1 MSETTYKIFHNR
13 TAENIKF
20 EVSRLRESILKT
32 TNQSDQSDN
41 LEFIETL
48 LSEQILDFE
57 ATNPSKDQLATR
69 ANWHDFLINKT
80 KLSFNECLLIL
91 LGINPIHAN
100 QLDSDLFKTKL
111 NDVTNMKKNLLNLIF
126 FQRVENHLLRE
137 RFQSNSINKEEFI
150 KWAMD
155 YKYLRKTED

>member
-1 MSETTYKIFHNR
+1 MPETTYKIFHNR

-20 EVSRLRESILKT
+20 EVTRLRESILKT

-48 LSEQILDFE
+48 LNEQILDFK

-69 ANWHDFLINKT
+69 ADWHDFLINKT

-91 LGINPIHAN
+91 LGINPIHAK
-100 QLDSDLFKTKL
+100 QLDSGLFKTKL
-111 NDVTNMKKNLLNLIF
+111 NDVTNMKKSLLNLIF

-155 YKYLRKTED
+155 YKYLRKIED

>member
-20 EVSRLRESILKT
+20 EISRLRDSTLKSNNHST
-32 TNQSDQSDN
+32 QSDSFK
-41 LEFIETL
+41 FIETL
-48 LSEQILDFE
+48 LNEQILDFKVI
-57 ATNPSKDQLATR
+57 NPSKDQLATR

-111 NDVTNMKKNLLNLIF
+111 NDVTNMKKSLLNLIF

>member
-1 MSETTYKIFHNR
+1 MPETTYKIFHNR

-20 EVSRLRESILKT
+20 EVTRLRESILKT

-48 LSEQILDFE
+48 LNEQILDFK

-100 QLDSDLFKTKL
+100 RLDSDLFKTKL
-111 NDVTNMKKNLLNLIF
+111 NDVTNMKKSLLNLIF

-155 YKYLRKTED
+155 YKYLRKIED

>member
-20 EVSRLRESILKT
+20 EISRLRDSSLKSNNHST
-32 TNQSDQSDN
+32 QSDS
-41 LEFIETL
+41 LKFIETL
-48 LSEQILDFE
+48 LNEQILDFK
-57 ATNPSKDQLATR
+57 AINPSIDQLATR

-111 NDVTNMKKNLLNLIF
+111 NDVTNMKKSLLNLIF

-155 YKYLRKTED
+155 YKYLRKIED

>member
-100 QLDSDLFKTKL
+100 RLDSNLFKTKL
-111 NDVTNMKKNLLNLIF
+111 NDVTNMKKSLLNLIF

-155 YKYLRKTED
+155 YKYLRKIEG

>member
-1 MSETTYKIFHNR
+1 MPETTYKIFHNR

-20 EVSRLRESILKT
+20 EVTRLRESILKT

-48 LSEQILDFE
+48 LNEQILDFKVI
-57 ATNPSKDQLATR
+57 NPSKDQLATR

-100 QLDSDLFKTKL
+100 RLDSDLFKTKL
-111 NDVTNMKKNLLNLIF
+111 NDVKKKKKSLLNLIF

-155 YKYLRKTED
+155 YKYLRKIED

>member
-1 MSETTYKIFHNR
+1 MSKTTYKIFHNR

-20 EVSRLRESILKT
+20 EISRLRDSTLKSNNHST
-32 TNQSDQSDN
+32 QSDS
-41 LEFIETL
+41 LKFIETL
-48 LSEQILDFE
+48 LNEQILDFK
-57 ATNPSKDQLATR
+57 AINPSIDQLATR

-100 QLDSDLFKTKL
+100 RLDSDLFKTKL
-111 NDVTNMKKNLLNLIF
+111 NDVTNMKKSLLNLIF

-155 YKYLRKTED
+155 YKYLRKIED